1 MTSAKTEAVDP
12 AGWKTRAVERSLERA
27 RAEAEKRSSRF
38 VETARELVE
47 ASGDDDFT
55 IQNLVDRMGV
65 STRTFYQHFSG
76 KDDLIVAMFEEAQRE
91 SAKVLR
97 EVIAAESDPV
107 ERLRAFIVAR
117 HTSVAPTPLQRLL
130 VHHHFQLQETHPD
143 ELRHA
148 LTPVLDLVREL
159 VADVAGSGRLRPADV
174 DRTAGLLLQTI
185 TATNQAQVLRSNI
198 VGDPPTAEEVAD
210 MCLSGITQSRAKG
223 K

>member
-1 MTSAKTEAVDP
+1 VTSSTTDEASP
-12 AGWKTRAVERSLERA
+12 AGWKTRSVERSLERA
-27 RAEAEKRSSRF
+27 RVEAEKRSARF

-47 ASGDDDFT
+47 ASGGDDFT
-55 IQNLVDRMGV
+55 VQQLVDRMGV

-91 SAKVLR
+91 SAKALR
-97 EVIAAESDPV
+97 KVIASETDPV
-107 ERLRAFIVAR
+107 ERLRAFIIAR

-148 LTPVLDLVREL
+148 VRPVLELVREL
-159 VADVAGSGRLRPADV
+159 VAEVADSGRLRPADV
-174 DRTAGLLLQTI
+174 DRTAGLVLQTI
-185 TATNQAQVLRSNI
+185 TATNQALVLSSTI

-210 MCLSGITQSRAKG
+210 MCLNGITQRRVRG